1 LVARPRFCLCV
12 RRTHGPSGIPS
23 LARAQRRDSLDLPL
37 LRFDSPTRCFPK
49 SPPPTSRSKAPL
61 LGFSAP
67 SALMGNESPRPSRF
81 PGPAPRRFL
90 AGNPPAGPTPPA
102 TVPLTGFPNLSA
114 VSSSPRRP
122 AIFRR
127 VAFVGFCPSGSC
139 SFHEAPTARR
149 RRLCPLDV
157 APIGLIGSPS

>member
-37 LRFDSPTRCFPK
+37 LWFDSPTRCFPK
-49 SPPPTSRSKAPL
+49 SPPSTSRSKAPL

-90 AGNPPAGPTPPA
+90 AGNPPAGPTPPV

-114 VSSSPRRP
+114 VSSSRSLP
-122 AIFRR
+122 AFFRQ
-127 VAFVGFCPSGSC
+127 VALLGFLPTGVC
-139 SFHEAPTARR
+139 SFHEAPTTRR
-149 RRLCPLDV
+149 RRPTLLTFLPRV
-157 APIGLIGSPS
+157 ALPPS